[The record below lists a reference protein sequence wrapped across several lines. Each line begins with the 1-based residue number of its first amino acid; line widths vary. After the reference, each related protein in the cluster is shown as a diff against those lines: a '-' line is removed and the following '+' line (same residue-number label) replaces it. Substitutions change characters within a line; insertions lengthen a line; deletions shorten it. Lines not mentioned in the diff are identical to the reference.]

1 MCLFVPVV
9 GLLSFN
15 PFELTLSLFFHHL
28 HKIPLLR
35 IVISFTLLSR
45 LGKSLHSMWSYVCV
59 MLRNKCG
66 VNWCKLCVPKPI
78 KKNIYIFDPETKE
91 KKEYMKIGSK
101 QNKRKGR
108 HTTKESVLN
117 LEFVCIW
124 RSKVV
129 ICDLCSC
136 SWCFEE
142 LRMTY
147 GSNKMKFGPWSED
160 IRRIELC

>member
-78 KKNIYIFDPETKE
+78 KKIKI
-91 KKEYMKIGSK
+91 KKILWSG
-101 QNKRKGR
+101 NKRKKKNIWKSDQNKI
-108 HTTKESVLN
+108 KERDGTLQKKV
-117 LEFVCIW
+117 FWIW
-124 RSKVV
+124 S
-129 ICDLCSC
+129 LCV
-136 SWCFEE
+136 FEG
-142 LRMTY
+142 L
-147 GSNKMKFGPWSED
+147 K
-160 IRRIELC
+160 L

>member
-15 PFELTLSLFFHHL
+15 PFEPTLSLFFHHL

-78 KKNIYIFDPETKE
+78 KKIKI
-91 KKEYMKIGSK
+91 KKILWSG
-101 QNKRKGR
+101 NKRKKKNIWKSDQNKI
-108 HTTKESVLN
+108 KERDGTLQKKV
-117 LEFVCIW
+117 FWIW
-124 RSKVV
+124 S
-129 ICDLCSC
+129 LCV
-136 SWCFEE
+136 FEG
-142 LRMTY
+142 L
-147 GSNKMKFGPWSED
+147 K
-160 IRRIELC
+160 L

>member
-78 KKNIYIFDPETKE
+78 KK
-91 KKEYMKIGSK
+91 KKKILWSG
-101 QNKRKGR
+101 NKRKKKNIWKSDQNKI
-108 HTTKESVLN
+108 KERDGTLQKKV
-117 LEFVCIW
+117 FWIW
-124 RSKVV
+124 S
-129 ICDLCSC
+129 LCV
-136 SWCFEE
+136 FEG
-142 LRMTY
+142 L
-147 GSNKMKFGPWSED
+147 K
-160 IRRIELC
+160 L